1 MTVLIELT
9 DKKMDYRGLN
19 MSAHVVIKYKYK
31 FLIKFRNNNHVTK
44 RIIFLLIFLV
54 LLTKSS
60 FASSSTDDTPIN
72 APGINETTQVDAPA
86 NATPV
91 TSSQILALQS
101 QIWVHESKI
110 RDHQI
115 HLITS
120 SAL

>member
-31 FLIKFRNNNHVTK
+31 FLIKFRNNNHVPK

-60 FASSSTDDTPIN
+60 FASSRTDDTPIN

-86 NATPV
+86 NATP
-91 TSSQILALQS
+91 SQILALQS

-110 RDHQI
+110 KDHQI
-115 HLITS
+115 HVITS